1 MGKLGLVCKLG
12 VMVSTSAAVTLTAAA
27 GLADTVTGCNAAISI
42 NLGGPSLGCSM
53 PETAP
58 EQAAETIAGASS
70 ALGSAGVLFEYDDS
84 AHTALSDP
92 GSESGFAPLA
102 EASTAA
108 SDSGSLT
115 LVALGV
121 LLLGAA
127 ALARQARAGA
137 RKRAE

>member
-1 MGKLGLVCKLG
+1 VGKLGLVCKLG

-27 GLADTVTGCNAAISI
+27 GLADTVTGCNAAIST
-42 NLGGPSLGCSM
+42 LGGPSLGCSM

-108 SDSGSLT
+108 SESGSLT

-127 ALARQARAGA
+127 ALARQARARA